1 MPVKESSDQ
10 SASNN
15 AATAGEFVLRDG
27 AKRTFGDYVAL
38 AIATWGVGYFPIAPG
53 TWGSLVGVGIFL
65 LLQQLRIRL
74 KAGSAGAVAIG
85 MDALWV
91 AIYLVVILVISLAGV
106 WAATRVEAMSKRKDP
121 GIVVADEVAGQ
132 LITLLVVPIFG
143 AGIPWLMIFTGFML
157 FRLFDIWKPYPI
169 RRLEGL
175 ESGLGV
181 MADDIL
187 AGAYAALALSM
198 FVAIYF
204 LI

>member
-1 MPVKESSDQ
+1 MPVKESSDHTDPN
-10 SASNN
+10 S
-15 AATAGEFVLRDG
+15 AATAREVVLRDG
-27 AKRTFGDYVAL
+27 AKRTFGDYAAL

-65 LLQQLRIRL
+65 LLQQLRIKL
-74 KAGSAGAVAIG
+74 KTGSAGAVAIG

-106 WAATRVEAMSKRKDP
+106 WAATRVEAMSGRKDP

-187 AGAYAALALSM
+187 
-198 FVAIYF
+198 
-204 LI
+204 